1 VDDSL
6 HTVRW
11 HFFPPSHSP
20 DPYTYFTVILGFDKE
35 STQIILL
42 SGVKPDENADK
53 AA

>member
-6 HTVRW
+6 HTVRR
-11 HFFPPSHSP
+11 HFFQASHLV
-20 DPYTYFTVILGFDKE
+20 DQYTLLTTILGFDKE

-42 SGVKPDENADK
+42 SGGKSDENPDK